1 MLKRENEQQASVAR
15 KRQVSLDTAKKWATH
30 HGYPRLDLLFGT
42 VLRRTASVT
51 ARIPS
56 RNGFL
61 AFSYT
66 LQRRHSSAYRLAL
79 RWRCAYVI
87 YGGDVRWRERPLA
100 EFAEHHKSDG
110 WSEKESRVVPRW
122 ELRLWAPSTEDQL
135 CFFSRW
141 NLQGAANWRVNLGKR
156 PVLEVLHII
165 EHHDVYDSRG
175 CHCNG
180 KRTLPLTHPLPSV
193 LRVTRLTELAIEHFL
208 LFWISVTP
216 VTACSRSTGTS
227 K

>member
-1 MLKRENEQQASVAR
+1 MRVCHLWRGCEVTGKTAR
-15 KRQVSLDTAKKWATH
+15 WIRRAP
-30 HGYPRLDLLFGT
+30 Y
-42 VLRRTASVT
+42 LRR
-51 ARIPS
+51 
-56 RNGFL
+56 
-61 AFSYT
+61 
-66 LQRRHSSAYRLAL
+66 
-79 RWRCAYVI
+79 VI
-87 YGGDVRWRERPLA
+87 
-100 EFAEHHKSDG
+100 
-110 WSEKESRVVPRW
+110 W
-122 ELRLWAPSTEDQL
+122 EGKQGRAPVGAPSL
-135 CFFSRW
+135 SAFNRRPAVFFFSRW

-216 VTACSRSTGTS
+216 VTACRRSTGTS
-227 K
+227 KKLAFCIAYKERTFKTSFLQRIFFSSVKCSL